1 MKGLIGLIVILPLL
15 AFAVW
20 VLSKSV
26 KLYRGRDW
34 PKGWVGLFWISAVLG
49 LAMGVWCCGFAEWE
63 AMRFRRLPIPIEY
76 LHPED
81 GWIPLEFPDYI
92 RSLALFADFVLG
104 VMMAMVPITV
114 AMRLAEFMD
123 LSRRIK
129 AARAVNQASPSS
141 DATP

>member
-15 AFAVW
+15 SFAVW

-81 GWIPLEFPDYI
+81 GWIPLEFPGYI

-104 VMMAMVPITV
+104 VMMAMFPITV
-114 AMRLAEFMD
+114 AMRLVEFMD

-129 AARAVNQASPSS
+129 VARAVNQASPSS

>member
-20 VLSKSV
+20 VLSKSL

-34 PKGWVGLFWISAVLG
+34 PKGWVGLFWISALLG

-81 GWIPLEFPDYI
+81 GWIPLEFPGYI

-104 VMMAMVPITV
+104 VMMAMFPITR

>member
-1 MKGLIGLIVILPLL
+1 MEGLIGLIVILPLL
-15 AFAVW
+15 AFAIW

-81 GWIPLEFPDYI
+81 GWIPLEFPGYI

-104 VMMAMVPITV
+104 VMMAMFPITG

>member
-81 GWIPLEFPDYI
+81 GWIPLEFPGYI

-104 VMMAMVPITV
+104 VMMAMFPITA
-114 AMRLAEFMD
+114 AMRLGEFMD

>member
-15 AFAVW
+15 AFAFW
-20 VLSKSV
+20 VLTKSV
-26 KLYRGRDW
+26 KLYRGRNW
-34 PKGWVGLFWISAVLG
+34 PKGWVGLFWISAALG
-49 LAMGVWCCGFAEWE
+49 LALGVWCCGFAEWE

-76 LHPED
+76 RPPGE
-81 GWIPLEFPDYI
+81 GWITLDFPGYI
-92 RSLALFADFVLG
+92 RSLVLFADFVLG
-104 VMMAMVPITV
+104 VMMAMFPITV

-129 AARAVNQASPSS
+129 AARAVTQASPSS

>member
-34 PKGWVGLFWISAVLG
+34 PKGWVGLFWISALLG

-81 GWIPLEFPDYI
+81 GWIPLEFPGYI

-104 VMMAMVPITV
+104 VMMAMFPITV
-114 AMRLAEFMD
+114 AMRLAEFTD

>member
-81 GWIPLEFPDYI
+81 GWIPLEFPGYI

-104 VMMAMVPITV
+104 VMMAMFPITV
-114 AMRLAEFMD
+114 AMRLGEFMD

-141 DATP
+141 DAAP

>member
-81 GWIPLEFPDYI
+81 GWIPLEFPGYI
-92 RSLALFADFVLG
+92 RSLALFADFVRG
-104 VMMAMVPITV
+104 VMMAMFPITV

-129 AARAVNQASPSS
+129 AARAVTQASPSS
-141 DATP
+141 DAAP

>member
-1 MKGLIGLIVILPLL
+1 MEGLIGLIVILPLL
-15 AFAVW
+15 VFAGW
-20 VLSKSV
+20 ILKSSV
-26 KLYRGRDW
+26 VLYRGRAW
-34 PKGWVGLFWISAVLG
+34 PKGWLGLFWISAALG
-49 LAMGVWCCGFAEWE
+49 LALGVWCCGFAEWE

-81 GWIPLEFPDYI
+81 GWIPLEFPGYI

-104 VMMAMVPITV
+104 VMMAMFPITV
-114 AMRLAEFMD
+114 AMRLGEFMD

-141 DATP
+141 DAAP

>member
-1 MKGLIGLIVILPLL
+1 MKGLIGFIVILPLL
-15 AFAVW
+15 AFAFW

-34 PKGWVGLFWISAVLG
+34 PKGWVGLFWISGALG
-49 LAMGVWCCGFAEWE
+49 LALGVWCCGFAEWE

-76 LHPED
+76 RHPEE
-81 GWIPLEFPDYI
+81 GWILLEFPNYI

-104 VMMAMVPITV
+104 VMMAMFPITV

-129 AARAVNQASPSS
+129 AARAETQVSPSS
-141 DATP
+141 DAAP

>member
-34 PKGWVGLFWISAVLG
+34 PKGWVGLFWISALLG

-81 GWIPLEFPDYI
+81 GWIPLEFPGYI

-104 VMMAMVPITV
+104 VMMAMFPITV
-114 AMRLAEFMD
+114 AMRLEEFMD

>member
-15 AFAVW
+15 AFAFW
-20 VLSKSV
+20 VLTKSV
-26 KLYRGRDW
+26 KLYRGRNW
-34 PKGWVGLFWISAVLG
+34 PKGWVGLFWISAALG
-49 LAMGVWCCGFAEWE
+49 LALGVWCCGFAEWE

-76 LHPED
+76 RPPGE
-81 GWIPLEFPDYI
+81 GWIPLEFPGYI
-92 RSLALFADFVLG
+92 RSLVLFADFVLG
-104 VMMAMVPITV
+104 VMMAMFPITV

-129 AARAVNQASPSS
+129 AARALTQAKPNS

>member
-1 MKGLIGLIVILPLL
+1 M
-15 AFAVW
+15 AFAIW

-26 KLYRGRDW
+26 KLYRGRAW
-34 PKGWVGLFWISAVLG
+34 PKGWVGLFWISAALG
-49 LAMGVWCCGFAEWE
+49 LALGVWCCGFAEWE

-76 LHPED
+76 RNPDE
-81 GWIPLEFPDYI
+81 GWVKLDFPGYI
-92 RSLALFADFVLG
+92 RSLALVADFILG
-104 VMMAMVPITV
+104 VMMAMFPITV

-129 AARAVNQASPSS
+129 AARAEPQSSPNS

>member
-34 PKGWVGLFWISAVLG
+34 PKGWVGLFWISALLG

-81 GWIPLEFPDYI
+81 GWIPLEFPGYI

-104 VMMAMVPITV
+104 VMMAMFPIAV

>member
-15 AFAVW
+15 SFAVW

-34 PKGWVGLFWISAVLG
+34 PKGWVGLFWISALLG

-81 GWIPLEFPDYI
+81 GWIPLEFPGYI

-104 VMMAMVPITV
+104 VMMAMFPITV
-114 AMRLAEFMD
+114 AMRLVEFMD

>member
-81 GWIPLEFPDYI
+81 GWIPLEFPGYI
-92 RSLALFADFVLG
+92 RSLALLADFVLG
-104 VMMAMVPITV
+104 VMMAMFPITV
-114 AMRLAEFMD
+114 AMRLEEFMD

-129 AARAVNQASPSS
+129 AASAVNQASPSS

>member
-15 AFAVW
+15 AFAFW
-20 VLSKSV
+20 VLTKSV
-26 KLYRGRDW
+26 KLYRGRNW
-34 PKGWVGLFWISAVLG
+34 PKGWVGLFWISAALG
-49 LAMGVWCCGFAEWE
+49 LALGVWCCGFAEWE

-76 LHPED
+76 RHPEE
-81 GWIPLEFPDYI
+81 GWILLEFPNYI

-104 VMMAMVPITV
+104 VMMAMFPITV

-129 AARAVNQASPSS
+129 AARAETQVSPSS
-141 DATP
+141 DAAP

>member
-1 MKGLIGLIVILPLL
+1 VKGLIGFIVILPLL
-15 AFAVW
+15 AFAFW

-34 PKGWVGLFWISAVLG
+34 PKGWVGLFWISGALG
-49 LAMGVWCCGFAEWE
+49 LALGVWCCGFAEWE

-76 LHPED
+76 RHPEE
-81 GWIPLEFPDYI
+81 GWISLEFPGYI

-104 VMMAMVPITV
+104 VMMAMFPITV

-129 AARAVNQASPSS
+129 AARAVTQASPSS

>member
-20 VLSKSV
+20 LLSKSV
-26 KLYRGRDW
+26 NLYRGRDW

-81 GWIPLEFPDYI
+81 GWIPLEFPGYI
-92 RSLALFADFVLG
+92 RSLVLFADFVLG
-104 VMMAMVPITV
+104 VMMAMFPITV

>member
-1 MKGLIGLIVILPLL
+1 MEGLIGLIVILPLL
-15 AFAVW
+15 AFAIW

-26 KLYRGRDW
+26 KLYRGRAW
-34 PKGWVGLFWISAVLG
+34 PKGWVGLFWISAALG
-49 LAMGVWCCGFAEWE
+49 LALGVWCCGFAEWE

-76 LHPED
+76 LHPEE
-81 GWIPLEFPDYI
+81 GWIPLEFPGYI

-104 VMMAMVPITV
+104 VMMAMFTITV

>member
-81 GWIPLEFPDYI
+81 GWIPLEFPGYI
-92 RSLALFADFVLG
+92 RSLA
-104 VMMAMVPITV
+104 
-114 AMRLAEFMD
+114 
-123 LSRRIK
+123 
-129 AARAVNQASPSS
+129 
-141 DATP
+141 